1 MKVRTFLN
9 QSQWVIVR
17 RKAIDPFVAAVLTRV
32 DYLLVRV
39 KRLKY
44 NVKDKTTLL
53 YYKIRGLTY
62 SKTVVWIVAV
72 FMIALGVISCVALL
86 QEYSYFPRLP
96 EIPSGIPVAY
106 QTALF
111 TIMIPIYLLAMQQQR
126 DVNSVGARAI
136 LGYAQFREVTI
147 LLIVSTI
154 AATLF
159 SNTHMT
165 SHVYVA
171 LLVSTLIVIYALHRV
186 FAILF
191 QTTSLKK
198 ITEWMI
204 NDTVEQHVFELRRQR
219 IARNAQYEQIK
230 RAKNLN
236 YLHIS
241 LDDEREYS
249 VYDVRLSRI
258 GVIAK
263 IDVDKIDAGLQKL
276 NRQHRKSNNVAL
288 KQLRQNTA
296 ITETEQASRNQS
308 SFLFELHVLPY
319 NELRSSSVVGKLICA
334 KGVIEPDAN
343 SALALIKRCF
353 DIGEPRSS
361 LQWINDWLDDTE
373 EAIYDAMSSQ
383 NIATL
388 QQALDWYQILL
399 DATDQAM
406 TRHMEN
412 DNYDMKA
419 AEAELHSW
427 GADFLS
433 KEQSRLFDII
443 DDALRSAVLKDITDV
458 AKLLIG
464 FIYKNVLSSH
474 HSDHITAIVRSERW
488 FANTLGLCLYNQDG
502 ISDELREYITS
513 RYKEHTDILFY
524 DAKEKTGRHNSEQKR
539 VVRDL
544 LLRRIKDVR
553 HGTLV
558 AAKNANTTLFKMLSG
573 LLKKHAHEAY
583 VSRRVDSLPSGAQ
596 HDIDNSIVL
605 IIAYLRKKDVAG
617 TNPYASFI
625 RETQRKWQFE
635 YATERIIQ
643 CFDDNLADSWRVDSI
658 DLVADGHMHSVHN
671 YSDDLRA
678 LWAEL
683 AGEHRINA
691 EMIER
696 ALLEKTDFFTGGLSQ
711 AEKSPFYSI
720 PGHEDFSDEL
730 RSAIN
735 FCCEVR
741 IAAEQKKL
749 ASLPIDQA
757 KVESF
762 RQKAETAYLDNAVL
776 HSLVRKSH
784 RSIKRPRGQKGYK
797 RYGIN
802 TVFDKEA
809 FVDWH
814 HGYFIDHNAEEL
826 GQQSA
831 SIEDN
836 IVLRQIAK
844 ESAIHVT
851 PENLATTLI
860 SIGGSW
866 MAIAVNLDQWDIGH
880 AFPALLDEKRSDNTG
895 NNWFIKGVRQKESTK
910 QIYSENRN
918 EQLIY
923 FVKPSTFGQFTY
935 LSNTGGHME
944 VSVTALSHNKKA
956 LDALVAEK
964 PAWLIE
970 KGDES
975 AQRNYLKT
983 KVILK
988 VMHIFR
994 YEPSGGETI
1003 VACRVTSSDIIEL
1016 ASDGHE

>member
-1 MKVRTFLN
+1 MCV
-9 QSQWVIVR
+9 
-17 RKAIDPFVAAVLTRV
+17 
-32 DYLLVRV
+32 
-39 KRLKY
+39 
-44 NVKDKTTLL
+44 TLL
-53 YYKIRGLTY
+53 QKYD
-62 SKTVVWIVAV
+62 
-72 FMIALGVISCVALL
+72 
-86 QEYSYFPRLP
+86 YFPKLI

-106 QTALF
+106 QAALF

-126 DVNSVGARAI
+126 DINSVGARAI
-136 LGYAQFREVTI
+136 LGYVQFREVTI
-147 LLIVSTI
+147 LLIISTI
-154 AATLF
+154 AATSF

-165 SHVYVA
+165 LHVYA
-171 LLVSTLIVIYALHRV
+171 TLLVSTLVVVYALHRV

-219 IARNAQYEQIK
+219 IARNTQYEQIK
-230 RAKNLN
+230 KAKNLN

-241 LDDEREYS
+241 LDDGRDYTM
-249 VYDVRLSRI
+249 YDVQLSRI

-263 IDVDKIDAGLQKL
+263 IDIDKIDAGLKKL
-276 NRQHRKSNNVAL
+276 NRQHKKHNNVVL

-296 ITETEQASRNQS
+296 TTETEQVGRNQS

-319 NELRSSSVVGKLICA
+319 SELRSSSVVGKLICA
-334 KGVIEPDAN
+334 KGVVEPDAS
-343 SALALIKRCF
+343 SALALIKRYY

-373 EAIYDAMSSQ
+373 EAIYSAISSQ

-388 QQALDWYQILL
+388 QHALDWYQILL

-406 TRHMEN
+406 THHMEN
-412 DNYDMKA
+412 DNYDIKA

-443 DDALRSAVLKDITDV
+443 DDVLRSAVLKDGIDV

-488 FANTLGLCLYNQDG
+488 FANALGLCLYNQDS
-502 ISDELREYITS
+502 ISDELRDYITS

-524 DAKEKTGRHNSEQKR
+524 DAKEKTGRHNTEQKR
-539 VVRDL
+539 VTRDL

-558 AAKNANTTLFKMLSG
+558 AAKNENTTLFKILSG

-583 VSRRVDSLPSGAQ
+583 VSRRVDNLPSGVQ
-596 HDIDNSIVL
+596 HDIDNSIIL
-605 IIAYLRKKDVAG
+605 IIAYLRKKGVVE
-617 TNPYASFI
+617 TNPYASFVH
-625 RETQRKWQFE
+625 ETQRKWQFE
-635 YATERIIQ
+635 YATERIVQ

-683 AGEHRINA
+683 AKEHHINA

-696 ALLEKTDFFTGGLSQ
+696 FLPADLLEKTDFFTGGLSQ
-711 AEKSPFYSI
+711 VEKSPFYSI
-720 PGHEDFSDEL
+720 SGQENFSNEL

-749 ASLPIDQA
+749 ASLPLNQI

-762 RQKAETAYLDNAVL
+762 RQKAEATYLDNAVL

-784 RSIKRPRGQKGYK
+784 RSINKPRGQKGYK
-797 RYGIN
+797 QYGIN

-844 ESAIHVT
+844 KSPIHTT
-851 PENLATTLI
+851 PENLVATLND
-860 SIGGSW
+860 IGGGW
-866 MAIAVNLDQWDIGH
+866 VAIAVNLDQWDIGH

-910 QIYSENRN
+910 QIYSQNRK
-918 EQLIY
+918 ERLIY
-923 FVKPSTFGQFTY
+923 FVKPSTFGQFKY

-944 VSVTALSHNKKA
+944 ISVTALSHDKKA

-994 YEPSGGETI
+994 YEPSGSETI
-1003 VACRVTSSDIIEL
+1003 VACSLTSSDE
-1016 ASDGHE
+1016 